1 MEITLAR
8 GRVTGPVAVLVLV
21 VIATVG
27 LAYAAGLITTLGYEK
42 VSKAYHGYGAGS
54 RSGGGVGLKHM
65 YFFEGQIFFARYD
78 AEIREGS
85 LRIGILETFGEL
97 GDKPHFVK
105 EVQVG
110 GQGEVTY
117 RIPKSG
123 FYSIY
128 FDGSPSGNGYDIS
141 YEMRWGAR

>member
-8 GRVTGPVAVLVLV
+8 GRVAGPVAALVLV
-21 VIATVG
+21 AIAALV

-42 VSKAYHGYGAGS
+42 VSKTYHGYGAAS

-65 YFFEGQIFFARYD
+65 YFFGGQTFFARYD

-85 LRIGILETFGEL
+85 LRIGILETFGEF
-97 GDKPHFVK
+97 GNKPHFVK

-110 GQGEVTY
+110 GRGEATY
-117 RIPKSG
+117 RIPKSS
-123 FYSIY
+123 FYSVY

-141 YEMRWGAR
+141 YEMLWGAR